1 MTRSLSVITTFS
13 LLVISLLAYTNAAA
27 QFNTSIT
34 DSIYHQPWVLHTE
47 IFNELSDTQ
56 LALLRE
62 EPGGELSRSLIY
74 LETDAKYFK
83 SKVLEAINQLFGL
96 PGFSKIAGDISKSW
110 SEPLTRVNQNLDI
123 VYRHLGLHD
132 DPQVIEARATTQT
145 LINILAKQRAF
156 EKDVYNSLGRGLK
169 PLVVDMANRWWLCS
183 EGLTGLV
190 VKITGRPTESD

>member
-1 MTRSLSVITTFS
+1 MTRSLTVINSFS
-13 LLVISLLAYTNAAA
+13 LLVVSLLAHTNAAA

-47 IFNELSDTQ
+47 IFNDLSNTQ

-74 LETDAKYFK
+74 LETDAKYFE

-96 PGFSKIAGDISKSW
+96 PGFSKIAGDISQSW

-123 VYRHLGLHD
+123 VYRHLGLQN

-183 EGLTGLV
+183 EGLTGLI
-190 VKITGRPTESD
+190 VKITGRPTKSD